1 MRVLPEDT
9 SLLRARIK
17 GLRPGPARA
26 SSRQIPVVALDIPG
40 RPGLRARWRHPL
52 AGASREALV
61 SVHGL
66 EELEPQTGPPGAV
79 RPEGSPGA
87 LAFPGTFQIG
97 EIHEA
102 QGYA

>member
-9 SLLRARIK
+9 SLLPAWIK
-17 GLRPGPARA
+17 GLRPGPA
-26 SSRQIPVVALDIPG
+26 SSRQIPVIALDIPA
-40 RPGLRARWRHPL
+40 RAGLRARRRHPL
-52 AGASREALV
+52 AGASREVLV

-66 EELEPQTGPPGAV
+66 KKLEPQTGPPGAA

-87 LAFPGTFQIG
+87 LALPGTFQVG